1 MTKQIERMLRLGE
14 VETRLGVSRWTLY
27 DWIKGGTINAMR
39 LPSGYFRIPE
49 SEVERI
55 LNERKPVPA

>member
-1 MTKQIERMLRLGE
+1 MPDQVKRMLRLGE

-27 DWIKGGTINAMR
+27 EWIKSGTIKAIR

-55 LNERKPVPA
+55 LQESEPAPV